1 MRRQFLALIA
11 ATASGT
17 LLLASLPAEAQDRAR
32 TRIVV
37 QPKSYLNPGTKVQP
51 GSMHYHRYAFPL
63 KRHEQQSFL
72 PDAHCVEEQREP
84 GEEQRRDE
92 RGGQEIASLRCRFG
106 RTIRLACA
114 ERGAKLGEYRHTE
127 ERHE

>member
-11 ATASGT
+11 ATASGA

-32 TRIVV
+32 TRIIV

-63 KRHEQQSFL
+63 ERDYPSYGPFAAGTGSWESSRGPLLRIFE
-72 PDAHCVEEQREP
+72 AP
-84 GEEQRRDE
+84 G
-92 RGGQEIASLRCRFG
+92 
-106 RTIRLACA
+106 
-114 ERGAKLGEYRHTE
+114 Y
-127 ERHE
+127 